1 MKMEI
6 DRNNFAKLVTACE
19 CYYRLDEIVQDLS
32 DGAGLSGEK
41 VGLISCVVDVTRA
54 FSIYAD
60 RDDGDENIL
69 FLKFKSI
76 LDADLSLEEKVDILL
91 GIVSNPLECER
102 DEESWRENL

>member
-1 MKMEI
+1 MG
-6 DRNNFAKLVTACE
+6 LACP
-19 CYYRLDEIVQDLS
+19 VK
-32 DGAGLSGEK
+32 K

-60 RDDGDENIL
+60 RDDEDENIL

-91 GIVSNPLECER
+91 GIVSNPLDCER
-102 DEESWRENL
+102 DEKC